1 MAAAKKKSTSSGISI
16 DDSWRIE
23 DDLRCLL
30 EAAKIKRDPKRMA
43 AVRKLAQQKTADM
56 QALKQI

>member
-1 MAAAKKKSTSSGISI
+1 MAAAKKKSTSVGVSI

-43 AVRKLAQQKTADM
+43 AVRK
-56 QALKQI
+56 